1 MNKEELL
8 LTDGEI
14 QLSLKKAND
23 EAQLYTSATE
33 DSEPE
38 PIPEKQVAIDQLA
51 KVLPLIEQARQ
62 EERKK
67 IGEWLKTRLVE
78 DISHAVHGFITVG
91 ELEELRTMG
100 KIPDKCPICERKNA
114 NGMSHKS
121 CLKREGSES
130 LRAGK
135 EVK

>member
-62 EERKK
+62 EERLRILTD
-67 IGEWLKTRLVE
+67 IGVLIARTNTNASCIVE
-78 DISHAVHGFITVG
+78 ITNYISQAI
-91 ELEELRTMG
+91 
-100 KIPDKCPICERKNA
+100 
-114 NGMSHKS
+114 
-121 CLKREGSES
+121 ES

-135 EVK
+135 EVG